1 MVHANVTLNQI
12 KFCSNLLVKLQHHF
26 ALCQTFMQIFLASL
40 QGIKRSKKTTK
51 SSVKKPKLTTGFAGF
66 KGSLEPKAVVNCL
79 YIGYVQM

>member
-12 KFCSNLLVKLQHHF
+12 KFCSSLLVKLQHHF
-26 ALCQTFMQIFLASL
+26 ALCQIMQIFLASL